1 MAIAVITGNDRN
13 KAVMSNIFQTNLLDE
28 LYIQRG
34 LRLERERQSL
44 LSKTI
49 QWLNEFGDRHGI
61 NKAYIFG
68 SVTQP
73 QRFHE
78 GSDVDIA
85 VEEIQPDDLF
95 AVIGFLSEAIARDV
109 DVIVLSRCHF
119 AEQIR
124 RSGILWI
131 KEN

>member
-1 MAIAVITGNDRN
+1 MEKTFRTD
-13 KAVMSNIFQTNLLDE
+13 LLDD
-28 LYIQRG
+28 LYVQRR
-34 LRLERERQSL
+34 LRLEQDRQNL
-44 LSKTI
+44 LAKTI
-49 QWLNEFGDRHGI
+49 QWLEEFGDRHGI

-78 GSDVDIA
+78 ESDVDIA

-109 DVIVLSRCHF
+109 DVIDLRHCHF

-124 RSGILWI
+124 QSGIVWK